1 MSSTESPSQESLLL
15 KQLAA
20 TEAVVWS
27 PYDAYEAAQVLSDIL
42 AKVGWVKRSG
52 TQNQN

>member
-1 MSSTESPSQESLLL
+1 MSYKECSSQESLLL

-20 TEAVVWS
+20 TDAVVWS
-27 PYDAYEAAQVLSDIL
+27 PYDAYEATQVLSDLL

-52 TQNQN
+52 TQHQS